1 VTANAPGPPEPTPIE
16 GWAGV
21 DLAAIWDVSHVIL
34 QDQVKVVER
43 AVVAGIQGLLDPE
56 RRMAA
61 GREAHKLAGSLG
73 TFGFADGSRLART
86 LELAFAGDE
95 PLDAA
100 HALAL
105 SRVVLDL
112 QSELDRPLPAPPRP
126 AAGLAGGPAG
136 DGAPTLLVVDG
147 DADRARRVVEA
158 AAGQRVHAVAAA
170 TISAARA
177 LVAAAEPDVVVL
189 DADIDGEH
197 EVTAFLA
204 ELAAR
209 RPVVASVLVVGHASM
224 AGRVGA
230 ARVGVRA
237 VLERPM
243 APDAVV
249 GAVRRL
255 VARGHRAAAVL
266 AVDDDPLFLVLIS
279 ELLGAEGLV
288 VETLNDA
295 GALWSTLKRV
305 EPDLLLLDNDMPG
318 VDGVSLC
325 RAIRSDERWARLPV
339 VFLSGTTSAE
349 AVRAMFNAGADD
361 FVSKPVSAENLVT
374 RVTNRIERSRAQA
387 ERADVDLASGLPL
400 AGAFLRDADRLLS
413 VARRDGRTAVLA
425 VAELDPPGPFELAAV
440 GRLMRLAAEP
450 EDVVG
455 AWSGGRLAALLY
467 GSTGPEAAMRLES
480 VLRAAKGGSG
490 PTGPHVSIGVAVCPD
505 DGPDVRALG
514 VAAETALG
522 RARQVP
528 GNAIELHAAPGQ
540 GRAEV
545 VDVLLVDDDEA
556 LGTLVVH
563 ALSGRGIGV
572 RWLRDGAEAVEL
584 LDDPAFRARSV
595 LLDVG
600 LPGLDGLSV
609 LRHLGRL
616 GKLETSRVV
625 MLTVR
630 TNEHEVIEALDLGA
644 FDHVAK
650 PFSLPVLVHRVRRA
664 IEASG

>member
-1 VTANAPGPPEPTPIE
+1 MTANAPGHAEPSPIE

-21 DLAAIWDVSHVIL
+21 DLAAIWTVSHVIL
-34 QDQVKVVER
+34 KDQVRVVER

-86 LELAFAGDE
+86 LELALAGDE
-95 PLDAA
+95 PLDAD
-100 HALAL
+100 HALRL
-105 SRVVLDL
+105 SRVVLNL
-112 QSELDRPLPAPPRP
+112 QSELDGPLPASPRP
-126 AAGLAGGPAG
+126 AAGLAGGPTG
-136 DGAPTLLVVDG
+136 GGALTLLVVDG

-158 AAGQRVHAVAAA
+158 AAGQRVRAVAAA
-170 TISAARA
+170 TIDAARA

-189 DADIDGEH
+189 DADVDGEH

-209 RPVVASVLVVGHASM
+209 RPAVASVLVVGHASM
-224 AGRVGA
+224 AERVGA
-230 ARVGVRA
+230 ARVRVRA
-237 VLERPM
+237 VLERPV

-255 VARGHRAAAVL
+255 VVRSDRAAVVL
-266 AVDDDPLFLVLIS
+266 AVDDDLLFLLLIS
-279 ELLGAEGLV
+279 ELLGAEGLM
-288 VETLNDA
+288 VETLDDT
-295 GALWSTLKRV
+295 GALWSTLQRV

-361 FVSKPVSAENLVT
+361 FVPKPVSAEDLVT

-387 ERADVDLASGLPL
+387 ERADVDLATGLPL
-400 AGAFLRDADRLLS
+400 AGAFLGDADRLLS

-425 VAELDPPGPFELAAV
+425 VAELDPPGPAELAAV
-440 GRLMRLAAEP
+440 GRLVRLAAEP

-455 AWSGGRLAALLY
+455 TWSGGRLAALLY
-467 GSTGPEAAMRLES
+467 GITGPEGATRLGS
-480 VLRAAKGGSG
+480 VLRAARGGSG
-490 PTGPHVSIGVAVCPD
+490 PTGPRVSIGVAVCPD

-540 GRAEV
+540 GRAEL

-563 ALSGRGIGV
+563 ALSSRGIGV

-584 LDDPAFRARSV
+584 LDDPTFRARAD

-630 TNEHEVIEALDLGA
+630 TNEYEVIEALDLGA

>member
-1 VTANAPGPPEPTPIE
+1 VTANAPGHPESSPIE

-21 DLAAIWDVSHVIL
+21 DVAAIWAVSHVIL
-34 QDQVKVVER
+34 RDQVRVVER
-43 AVVAGIQGLLDPE
+43 AVVAGIQGLLNTE

-73 TFGFADGSRLART
+73 TFGFADGSRLARA
-86 LELAFAGDE
+86 LELALAGDE

-112 QSELDRPLPAPPRP
+112 QSELDRPLPALPRS
-126 AAGLAGGPAG
+126 AAGLAGGPTG

-147 DADRARRVVEA
+147 DADQARRVVEA
-158 AAGQRVHAVAAA
+158 AAGQRVRAVAAA
-170 TISAARA
+170 TIDAARA

-197 EVTAFLA
+197 GVTAFLA
-204 ELAAR
+204 ELTSC

-224 AGRVGA
+224 AERVGA
-230 ARVGVRA
+230 TRVGVRA
-237 VLERPM
+237 VLERPV

-279 ELLGAEGLV
+279 ELLGAEGLE
-288 VETLNDA
+288 VETLDDTR
-295 GALWSTLKRV
+295 ALWATLQRV

-349 AVRAMFNAGADD
+349 AVRAMFHAGADD
-361 FVSKPVSAENLVT
+361 FVSKPVSAEDLVA

-387 ERADVDLASGLPL
+387 ERGDVDLASGLPV

-425 VAELDPPGPFELAAV
+425 VAELDPPGPTGLAAL

-450 EDVVG
+450 EDAVG

-467 GSTGPEAAMRLES
+467 ASTGPEAATRLGS
-480 VLRAAKGGSG
+480 VLRAARGSFG
-490 PTGPHVSIGVAVCPD
+490 PTGPRVSIGVAVCPD

-528 GNAIELHAAPGQ
+528 GNAIELHAAPGH

-584 LDDPAFRARSV
+584 LDDPTFRARAV